1 MKGTMMTQKER
12 VLKSLRA
19 TGTKG
24 ITQADWSGAFGPTP
38 DNGPPITR
46 LAARVLELKQDGFRV
61 GRKPSDELRNLCRV
75 YYLLPQQPIVVA
87 APAAELINN
96 DKHVMSPYEFEA
108 AA

>member
-1 MKGTMMTQKER
+1 MKGTIMTQKER

-19 TGTKG
+19 SGEHG

-38 DNGPPITR
+38 DGGPPITR
-46 LAARVLELKQDGFRV
+46 LAARVLDLKQDGYQIN
-61 GRKPSDELRNLCRV
+61 RKASDDLRNLCRV
-75 YYLLPQQPIVVA
+75 YYLRTQQPIVVETS
-87 APAAELINN
+87 AAELIAN